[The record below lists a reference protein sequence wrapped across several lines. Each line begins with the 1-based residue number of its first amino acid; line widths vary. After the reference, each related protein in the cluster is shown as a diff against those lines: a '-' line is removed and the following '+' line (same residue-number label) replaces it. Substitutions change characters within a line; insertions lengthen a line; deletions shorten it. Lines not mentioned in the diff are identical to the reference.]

1 LTLLAH
7 LYQSLSHA
15 NLATAL
21 LQSPSTTAFTADS
34 LLSQLLLARSQ
45 LATGPTAKYTE
56 AGYVFEEIKGMQGG
70 RGESVLSGVLVSE
83 GLRGAWD
90 EADAA
95 GRESREAYPKDPTT
109 LANVIALALH
119 TGKSSTVEASL
130 ACVPP
135 SSIHVYR

>member
-1 LTLLAH
+1 M
-7 LYQSLSHA
+7 
-15 NLATAL
+15 
-21 LQSPSTTAFTADS
+21 
-34 LLSQLLLARSQ
+34 
-45 LATGPTAKYTE
+45 
-56 AGYVFEEIKGMQGG
+56 FEEIKGMQGG

-135 SSIHVYR
+135 SSLFCTLLTSRYCSELKTLAPSHPFLLDLEDKSESFDIAAGKFGIAV